1 MEDLAPC
8 PATVRNL
15 WKSSGIFGTL
25 QKLSLSLEH
34 THISTFGKFGRFNLD
49 LIILYKTLRLYNFW
63 EPAVESILAFPFFY
77 KWKKES
83 KQYFLSYMW
92 CIMNFQ
98 NKTVRGTLLAFTTT
112 SHYSTHLSS
121 SSKLSHPCFLQ
132 NTFKTWFIAMARKYP
147 PASLLFLWL
156 HWMYE
161 DSVARTLW

>member
-1 MEDLAPC
+1 MH
-8 PATVRNL
+8 
-15 WKSSGIFGTL
+15 TL
-25 QKLSLSLEH
+25 N
-34 THISTFGKFGRFNLD
+34 FGKFGRFNLD
-49 LIILYKTLRLYNFW
+49 LMILYKTSRLCNFW
-63 EPAVESILAFPFFY
+63 EPAVESILAFPFY
-77 KWKKES
+77 KLWKKES
-83 KQYFLSYMW
+83 KQFFLSCMW

-98 NKTVRGTLLAFTTT
+98 NKTVKGTLLAFTTT

-132 NTFKTWFIAMARKYP
+132 NTFKTWFTAMARKYP